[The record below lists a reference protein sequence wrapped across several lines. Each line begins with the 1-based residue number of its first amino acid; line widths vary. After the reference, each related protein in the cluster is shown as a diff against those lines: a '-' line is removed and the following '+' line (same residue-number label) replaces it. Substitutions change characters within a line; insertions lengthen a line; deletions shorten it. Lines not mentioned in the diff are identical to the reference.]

1 MLYIEE
7 KSNRILLIIRGVGEL
22 KNLELSRIF
31 EQITRI
37 LKIKGENPFK
47 IRAYEKVAL
56 VLENLPI
63 EIETIYRQGGLND
76 IPGVGAGIA
85 KKIEEF
91 LTTGKLEYYEKL
103 KETLPS
109 GVIELL
115 DISEV
120 GPKTAMLLYEEL
132 GVDNIEKLEKAV
144 KGHQIK
150 DLPGMG
156 EKSEDNIL
164 RGIEL
169 YKRRK
174 ERVLLGTAL
183 PLAEEIVE
191 SLRQLK
197 ETSKI
202 SFAGSLRRKKET
214 IGDIDILVTSHKPEK
229 IMKTFVSLPQVREIL
244 AEGPTKSSVITKDD
258 IHIDV
263 RVVEPISFGAA
274 LQYFTGS
281 KAHNIKLRELAVKRG
296 LKINE
301 YGVFNSETG
310 QRITGEKEEE
320 IYKILDLAF
329 IPPELRED
337 RGEIKAAQE
346 NKLPQ
351 LIECSQIKGDLHLHT
366 KWSDGAHTI
375 RQMAEAAKKRGYK
388 YIAITDHSQSLK
400 FAGGLTEE
408 RLKGQIEEIRK
419 LNQELDDFTVLTGIE
434 VDIKSDGSLDF
445 SDEILSKLDVVVA
458 AIHSG
463 FKQESKIITE
473 RLVGAMQNRFVS
485 IIAHPTGRL
494 IGYRESYQVDINE
507 IMKVAS
513 ETGTILEINAYPE
526 RLDLNDV
533 HCRMAKD
540 RGVQLAIETDAH
552 SIDGLEFMNL
562 GVDVA
567 RRGWL
572 EERDVINT
580 LSLDKLLK
588 RLKSKL

>member
-1 MLYIEE
+1 M
-7 KSNRILLIIRGVGEL
+7 GEL
-22 KNLELSRIF
+22 KNLELSRMF
-31 EQITRI
+31 DQIARM

-47 IRAYEKVAL
+47 IRAYEKIAL

-63 EIETIYRQGGLND
+63 DIETIYRQGGLNN

-103 KETLPS
+103 KETIPS

-120 GPKTAMLLYEEL
+120 GPKTAKLLYEEL
-132 GVDNIEKLEKAV
+132 GVDNIEKLEKAIRQ
-144 KGHQIK
+144 HQIK
-150 DLPGMG
+150 DLLGMG
-156 EKSEDNIL
+156 EKSETNIL

-191 SLRQLK
+191 NLRQLK
-197 ETSKI
+197 ETDKI
-202 SFAGSLRRKKET
+202 NFAGSLRRKKET
-214 IGDIDILVTSHKPEK
+214 IGDIDILVTSQKSEN
-229 IMKTFVSLPQVREIL
+229 IMKRFTSLPQVREIL
-244 AEGPTKSSVITKDD
+244 AKGPTKSSVITKDD

-281 KAHNIKLRELAVKRG
+281 KAHNIKLRELAIKRG

-301 YGVFNSETG
+301 YGVFDSETG
-310 QRITGEKEEE
+310 QRIAGEEE
-320 IYKILDLAF
+320 EEVYKILDLSF

-337 RGEIKAAQE
+337 RGEIEAAQK
-346 NKLPQ
+346 NKLPK
-351 LIECSQIKGDLHLHT
+351 LIEYPQIKGDLHMHT

-408 RLKGQIEEIRK
+408 RLREQVELIQK
-419 LNQELDDFTVLTGIE
+419 LNQELKDFTILSGIE

-445 SDEILSKLDVVVA
+445 SDEILSKLDVVIA

-463 FKQESKIITE
+463 FKQESKIITG

-494 IGYRESYQVDINE
+494 IGYREAYQVDIDK
-507 IMKVAS
+507 IIDIAA

-533 HCRMAKD
+533 YCRMAKD

-552 SIDGLEFMNL
+552 SIDGLGAMDL
-562 GVDVA
+562 GVAVA

-572 EERDVINT
+572 EKKDIINT
-580 LSLDKLLK
+580 LPLDKLLK
-588 RLKSKL
+588 RLKNKRSIIR

>member
-1 MLYIEE
+1 M
-7 KSNRILLIIRGVGEL
+7 
-22 KNLELSRIF
+22 KNIELSRIF
-31 EQITRI
+31 EQIAKI
-37 LKIKGENPFK
+37 LKIKEENPFK
-47 IRAYEKVAL
+47 IRAYEKITL

-63 EIETIYRQGGLND
+63 DIETIYHQGGLNN
-76 IPGVGAGIA
+76 IPGVGTGIA

-103 KETLPS
+103 KETIPS

-120 GPKTAMLLYEEL
+120 GPKTAKLLYEEL

-144 KGHQIK
+144 KEHRIK

-156 EKSEDNIL
+156 EKSETNIL

-174 ERVLLGTAL
+174 ERFLLGRAL
-183 PLAEEIVE
+183 PLAEEMVE
-191 SLRQLK
+191 SLSQLK
-197 ETSKI
+197 ETDKI

-214 IGDIDILVTSHKPEK
+214 IGDIDILITSQNPEK
-229 IMKTFVSLPQVREIL
+229 IMRTFTSLPQVREIL
-244 AEGPTKSSVITKDD
+244 AEGPTKSSIITKDD
-258 IHIDV
+258 LHIDV

-281 KAHNIKLRELAVKRG
+281 KAHNIKLRELALKRG

-301 YGVFNSETG
+301 YGVFEVESGN
-310 QRITGEKEEE
+310 RIAGEKEEE
-320 IYKILDLAF
+320 VYQALNLPF

-337 RGEIKAAQE
+337 RGEIEAAQE
-346 NKLPQ
+346 KKLPQ
-351 LIECSQIKGDLHLHT
+351 LIEYSQIRGDLHLHT

-400 FAGGLTEE
+400 IAGGLTEK
-408 RLKGQIEEIRK
+408 RLREQMEEIQK
-419 LNQELDDFTVLTGIE
+419 LNQELKDFTILSGIE

-445 SDEILSKLDVVVA
+445 SDEILSKLDVVIA
-458 AIHSG
+458 AIHFG

-473 RLVGAMQNRFVS
+473 RIIKAMQNRLVN
-485 IIAHPTGRL
+485 ILAHPTGRL

-507 IMKVAS
+507 MMEVAAK
-513 ETGTILEINAYPE
+513 TGTILEINSYPE
-526 RLDLNDV
+526 RLDLNDIY
-533 HCRMAKD
+533 CRMAKEK
-540 RGVQLAIETDAH
+540 GVQLAIETDAH

-572 EERDVINT
+572 EEKDIVNT
-580 LSLDKLLK
+580 LPLNELLK
-588 RLKSKL
+588 RLKINNK

>member
-1 MLYIEE
+1 M
-7 KSNRILLIIRGVGEL
+7 
-22 KNLELSRIF
+22 KNIELSRIF
-31 EQITRI
+31 EQIAKI

-47 IRAYEKVAL
+47 IRAYEKITL

-63 EIETIYRQGGLND
+63 DIETIYQQGGLNN
-76 IPGVGAGIA
+76 IPGVGTGIA

-91 LTTGKLEYYEKL
+91 LTTGQLEYYEKL
-103 KETLPS
+103 KTTIPA
-109 GVIELL
+109 GVVELL

-120 GPKTAMLLYEEL
+120 GPKTAKLLYEQLEI
-132 GVDNIEKLEKAV
+132 DNIDKLEKAV
-144 KGHQIK
+144 REHQIK

-156 EKSEDNIL
+156 EKSETNIL

-174 ERVLLGTAL
+174 ERFLLGRAL
-183 PLAEEIVE
+183 PLAEEMVG
-191 SLRQLK
+191 SLSQLK
-197 ETSKI
+197 ETNKI

-214 IGDIDILVTSHKPEK
+214 IGDIDILVTSQNPEK
-229 IMKTFVSLPQVREIL
+229 IMRTFISLPQVREIL
-244 AEGPTKSSVITKDD
+244 AEGPTKSSIITKDD
-258 IHIDV
+258 LHIDV

-281 KAHNIKLRELAVKRG
+281 KAHNIKLRELALKRG

-301 YGVFNSETG
+301 YGVFEVESGN
-310 QRITGEKEEE
+310 RIAGEKEEE
-320 IYKILDLAF
+320 VYQALNLPF

-337 RGEIKAAQE
+337 RGEIEAAQE

-351 LIECSQIKGDLHLHT
+351 LVEYSQIKGDLHLHT

-375 RQMAEAAKKRGYK
+375 RQMAEAAQKRGYK

-400 FAGGLTEE
+400 FAGGLIEE
-408 RLKGQIEEIRK
+408 RLREQVEEIQK
-419 LNQELDDFTVLTGIE
+419 LNQELKDFTILSGIE

-445 SDEILSKLDVVVA
+445 SDEILSKLDVVIA

-473 RLVGAMQNRFVS
+473 RIIKALQNRFVN

-507 IMKVAS
+507 MMEVAVK
-513 ETGTILEINAYPE
+513 TGTILEINAYPE
-526 RLDLNDV
+526 RLDLNDIY
-533 HCRMAKD
+533 CRMAKEK
-540 RGVQLAIETDAH
+540 GVQLAIETDAH
-552 SIDGLEFMNL
+552 SIEGLTFMDL
-562 GVDVA
+562 GVAVA

-572 EERDVINT
+572 EEKEVINT
-580 LSLDKLLK
+580 LPLDKLLK
-588 RLKSKL
+588 RLKNK

>member
-1 MLYIEE
+1 M
-7 KSNRILLIIRGVGEL
+7 
-22 KNLELSRIF
+22 KNIELSRIF
-31 EQITRI
+31 EQIAKI

-47 IRAYEKVAL
+47 IRAYEKITL

-63 EIETIYRQGGLND
+63 DIETIYQQGGLNN
-76 IPGVGAGIA
+76 IPGVGTGIA

-103 KETLPS
+103 KETIPT

-120 GPKTAMLLYEEL
+120 GPKTTKLLYEQL
-132 GVDNIEKLEKAV
+132 GIDNIDKLEKAV
-144 KGHQIK
+144 REHQIK

-156 EKSEDNIL
+156 EKSETNIL

-174 ERVLLGTAL
+174 ERFLLGRAL
-183 PLAEEIVE
+183 PLAEEMVE
-191 SLRQLK
+191 SLSQLK
-197 ETSKI
+197 ETNKI

-214 IGDIDILVTSHKPEK
+214 IGDIDILVTSQNPEK
-229 IMKTFVSLPQVREIL
+229 IMRTFTSLPQVREIL
-244 AEGPTKSSVITKDD
+244 AEGPTKSSIITKDD
-258 IHIDV
+258 LHIDV

-281 KAHNIKLRELAVKRG
+281 KAHNIKLRELALKRN

-301 YGVFNSETG
+301 YGVFEVESGN
-310 QRITGEKEEE
+310 RIAGEKEEE
-320 IYKILDLAF
+320 VYQALNLPF

-337 RGEIKAAQE
+337 RGEIEAAQE

-351 LIECSQIKGDLHLHT
+351 LIEYSQIKGDLHLHT

-375 RQMAEAAKKRGYK
+375 KQMAEAAQKRGYK

-400 FAGGLTEE
+400 FAGGLIEE
-408 RLKGQIEEIRK
+408 RLREQVEEIQK
-419 LNQELDDFTVLTGIE
+419 LNQELKDFTILSGIE

-445 SDEILSKLDVVVA
+445 SDEILSKLDVVIA

-463 FKQESKIITE
+463 FKQESKMITE
-473 RLVGAMQNRFVS
+473 RIIKAMQNRFVN

-507 IMKVAS
+507 MMEVAAK
-513 ETGTILEINAYPE
+513 TGTVLEINAYPE
-526 RLDLNDV
+526 RLDLNDIY
-533 HCRMAKD
+533 CRMAKEK
-540 RGVQLAIETDAH
+540 GVQLAIETDAH
-552 SIDGLEFMNL
+552 SIEGLTFMDL
-562 GVDVA
+562 GVAVA

-572 EERDVINT
+572 EEKEVINT
-580 LSLDKLLK
+580 LPLDKLLK
-588 RLKSKL
+588 RLKNK

>member
-1 MLYIEE
+1 
-7 KSNRILLIIRGVGEL
+7 VGEL
-22 KNLELSRIF
+22 KNLELSRMF
-31 EQITRI
+31 DQIARM

-47 IRAYEKVAL
+47 IRAYEKITL

-63 EIETIYRQGGLND
+63 DIETIYQQGGLNN
-76 IPGVGAGIA
+76 IPGVGEGIA

-103 KETLPS
+103 RETIPD
-109 GVIELL
+109 GVVKLI

-120 GPKTAMLLYEEL
+120 GPKTAKLLYEEL

-144 KGHQIK
+144 RQHQVK

-156 EKSEDNIL
+156 EKSETNIL

-197 ETSKI
+197 EMDKI
-202 SFAGSLRRKKET
+202 NFAGSLRRKKET
-214 IGDIDILVTSHKPEK
+214 IGDIDILVTSQKPEK
-229 IMKTFVSLPQVREIL
+229 IMKTFTSLPQVREIL
-244 AEGPTKSSVITKDD
+244 AEGPTKSSVITKED
-258 IHIDV
+258 IHVDV

-281 KAHNIKLRELAVKRG
+281 KAHNIKLRELAIKRG

-301 YGVFNSETG
+301 YGVFDSETG
-310 QRITGEKEEE
+310 QRIAGKKEEE
-320 IYKILDLAF
+320 VYRILDLPF

-346 NKLPQ
+346 GKLPR
-351 LIECSQIKGDLHLHT
+351 LVEYPQIKGDLHLHS

-408 RLKGQIEEIRK
+408 RLREQTEEIRK
-419 LNQELDDFTVLTGIE
+419 LNQELDDFTVLSGIE

-445 SDEILSKLDVVVA
+445 SDEILSKLDVVIA

-494 IGYRESYQVDINE
+494 IGYRESYQVDIDK
-507 IMKVAS
+507 IMDIAAK
-513 ETGTILEINAYPE
+513 TGTILEINAYPE

-533 HCRMAKD
+533 YCRMAKD
-540 RGVQLAIETDAH
+540 RGIQLAIETDAH

-572 EERDVINT
+572 EEKDIVNT
-580 LSLDKLLK
+580 LPLNELLK
-588 RLKSKL
+588 RLKNKQ

>member
-1 MLYIEE
+1 M
-7 KSNRILLIIRGVGEL
+7 
-22 KNLELSRIF
+22 KNIELSRIF
-31 EQITRI
+31 EQIAKI
-37 LKIKGENPFK
+37 LKIKEENPFK
-47 IRAYEKVAL
+47 IRAYEKITL

-63 EIETIYRQGGLND
+63 DIETIYHQGGLNN
-76 IPGVGAGIA
+76 IPGVGTGIA

-103 KETLPS
+103 KETIPS

-120 GPKTAMLLYEEL
+120 GPKTAKLLYEEL

-144 KGHQIK
+144 KEHRIK

-156 EKSEDNIL
+156 EKSETNIL

-174 ERVLLGTAL
+174 ERFLLGRAL
-183 PLAEEIVE
+183 PLAEEMVE
-191 SLRQLK
+191 SLSQLK
-197 ETSKI
+197 ETDKI

-214 IGDIDILVTSHKPEK
+214 IGDIDILITSQNPEK
-229 IMKTFVSLPQVREIL
+229 IMRTFTSLSQVREIL
-244 AEGPTKSSVITKDD
+244 AEGPTKSSIITKDD
-258 IHIDV
+258 LHIDV

-281 KAHNIKLRELAVKRG
+281 KAHNIKLRELALKRG

-301 YGVFNSETG
+301 YGVFEVESGN
-310 QRITGEKEEE
+310 RIAGEKEEE
-320 IYKILDLAF
+320 IYQALNLPF

-337 RGEIKAAQE
+337 RGEIEAAQE
-346 NKLPQ
+346 KKLPQ
-351 LIECSQIKGDLHLHT
+351 LIEYSQIRGDLHLHT

-400 FAGGLTEE
+400 IAGGLTEK
-408 RLKGQIEEIRK
+408 RLREQVEEIQK
-419 LNQELDDFTVLTGIE
+419 LNQELKDFTILSGIE

-445 SDEILSKLDVVVA
+445 SDEMLSKLDVVIA

-473 RLVGAMQNRFVS
+473 RIIKAMQNRLVN
-485 IIAHPTGRL
+485 ILAHPTGRL
-494 IGYRESYQVDINE
+494 IGFRESYQVDMNE
-507 IMKVAS
+507 MIKVAA

-533 HCRMAKD
+533 YCRMAKD
-540 RGVQLAIETDAH
+540 KGVQLAIETDAH

-572 EERDVINT
+572 EEKDIVNT
-580 LSLDKLLK
+580 LPLNELLK
-588 RLKSKL
+588 RLKINNK

>member
-1 MLYIEE
+1 
-7 KSNRILLIIRGVGEL
+7 L
-22 KNLELSRIF
+22 KNIELSQIF
-31 EQITRI
+31 EQIAKI
-37 LKIKGENPFK
+37 LKIKEENPFK
-47 IRAYEKVAL
+47 IRAYEKITL

-63 EIETIYRQGGLND
+63 DIETIYHQGGLNN
-76 IPGVGAGIA
+76 IPGVGTGIA

-103 KETLPS
+103 KETIPS

-120 GPKTAMLLYEEL
+120 GPKTAKLLYEEL
-132 GVDNIEKLEKAV
+132 GVDNIDKLEKAV
-144 KGHQIK
+144 REHQIK

-156 EKSEDNIL
+156 EKSETNIL

-174 ERVLLGTAL
+174 ERFLLGRAL
-183 PLAEEIVE
+183 PVAEEMVE
-191 SLRQLK
+191 SLSQLK
-197 ETSKI
+197 ETDKI

-214 IGDIDILVTSHKPEK
+214 IGDIDILITSQNPEK
-229 IMKTFVSLPQVREIL
+229 IMRTFTSLPQVREIL
-244 AEGPTKSSVITKDD
+244 AEGPTKSSIITKDD
-258 IHIDV
+258 LHIDV

-281 KAHNIKLRELAVKRG
+281 KAHNIKLRELALKRG

-301 YGVFNSETG
+301 YGVFEVESGN
-310 QRITGEKEEE
+310 RIAGEKEEE
-320 IYKILDLAF
+320 VYQALNLPF

-337 RGEIKAAQE
+337 RGEIEAAQE
-346 NKLPQ
+346 KKLPQ
-351 LIECSQIKGDLHLHT
+351 LIEYSQIRGDLHLHT

-400 FAGGLTEE
+400 IAGGLTEK
-408 RLKGQIEEIRK
+408 RLREQMEEIQK
-419 LNQELDDFTVLTGIE
+419 LNQELKDFTILSGIE

-445 SDEILSKLDVVVA
+445 SDEMLSKLDVVIA

-473 RLVGAMQNRFVS
+473 RIIKAMQNRLVN

-494 IGYRESYQVDINE
+494 IGFRESYQVDMNE
-507 IMKVAS
+507 MIKVAA

-533 HCRMAKD
+533 YCRMAKD
-540 RGVQLAIETDAH
+540 KGVQLAIETDAH

-572 EERDVINT
+572 EEKDIVNT
-580 LSLDKLLK
+580 LPLNELLK
-588 RLKSKL
+588 RLKINNK

>member
-1 MLYIEE
+1 
-7 KSNRILLIIRGVGEL
+7 L
-22 KNLELSRIF
+22 KNLELSQIF
-31 EQITRI
+31 EQIAKI
-37 LKIKGENPFK
+37 LKIKEENPFK
-47 IRAYEKVAL
+47 IRAYEKITL

-63 EIETIYRQGGLND
+63 DIETIYHQGGLNN
-76 IPGVGAGIA
+76 IPGVGTGIA

-103 KETLPS
+103 KETIPS

-120 GPKTAMLLYEEL
+120 GPKTAKLLYEEL

-144 KGHQIK
+144 KEHRIK

-156 EKSEDNIL
+156 EKSETNIL

-174 ERVLLGTAL
+174 ERFLLGRAL
-183 PLAEEIVE
+183 PLAEEMVE
-191 SLRQLK
+191 SLSQLK
-197 ETSKI
+197 ETDKI

-214 IGDIDILVTSHKPEK
+214 IGDIDILITSQNPEK
-229 IMKTFVSLPQVREIL
+229 IMRTFTSLPQVREIL
-244 AEGPTKSSVITKDD
+244 AEGPTKSSIITKDD
-258 IHIDV
+258 LHIDV

-281 KAHNIKLRELAVKRG
+281 KAHNIKLRELALKRG

-301 YGVFNSETG
+301 YGVFEVESGN
-310 QRITGEKEEE
+310 RIAGEKEEE
-320 IYKILDLAF
+320 VYQALNLPF

-337 RGEIKAAQE
+337 RGEIEAAQE
-346 NKLPQ
+346 KKLPQ
-351 LIECSQIKGDLHLHT
+351 LIEYSQIRGDLHLHT

-400 FAGGLTEE
+400 IAGGLTEK
-408 RLKGQIEEIRK
+408 RLREQMEEIQK
-419 LNQELDDFTVLTGIE
+419 LNQELKDFTILSGIE

-445 SDEILSKLDVVVA
+445 SDEMLSKLDVVIA

-473 RLVGAMQNRFVS
+473 RIIKAMQNRLVN
-485 IIAHPTGRL
+485 ILAHPTGRL
-494 IGYRESYQVDINE
+494 IGFRESYQVDMNE
-507 IMKVAS
+507 MIKVAA

-533 HCRMAKD
+533 YCRMAKD
-540 RGVQLAIETDAH
+540 KGVQLAIETDAH

-572 EERDVINT
+572 EEKDIVNT
-580 LSLDKLLK
+580 LPLNELLK
-588 RLKSKL
+588 RLKINNK

>member
-1 MLYIEE
+1 VS
-7 KSNRILLIIRGVGEL
+7 KL

-31 EQITRI
+31 EQIARM

-47 IRAYEKVAL
+47 IRAYEKIAL

-63 EIETIYRQGGLND
+63 DIETIYSQGGLNN
-76 IPGVGAGIA
+76 IPGVGTGIA

-103 KETLPS
+103 KKTIPS

-120 GPKTAMLLYEEL
+120 GPKTAKLLYEQL
-132 GVDNIEKLEKAV
+132 DVDNIEKLEKAV
-144 KGHQIK
+144 KEHRIK

-183 PLAEEIVE
+183 PLAEEIIE
-191 SLRQLK
+191 ALSQLK
-197 ETSKI
+197 EVNKI
-202 SFAGSLRRKKET
+202 NFAGSLRRKKET
-214 IGDIDILVTSHKPEK
+214 IGDIDILVTSQKPEK
-229 IMKTFVSLPQVREIL
+229 VMKTFTSLPQVREVL
-244 AEGPTKSSVITKDD
+244 AEGPTKSSVITKKD
-258 IHIDV
+258 IHVDV

-301 YGVFNSETG
+301 YGVFDQKTER
-310 QRITGEKEEE
+310 RITGKEEE
-320 IYKILDLAF
+320 EVYRILDLPF
-329 IPPELRED
+329 ISPELRED
-337 RGEIKAAQE
+337 RGEIEAAQE
-346 NKLPQ
+346 SRLPR
-351 LIECSQIKGDLHLHT
+351 LVEYPQIKGDLHLHS

-375 RQMAEAAKKRGYK
+375 RQMAEAAKKKGYK

-408 RLKGQIEEIRK
+408 RLREQVEEIQK

-445 SDEILSKLDVVVA
+445 SDEILSKLDVVIA

-463 FKQESKIITE
+463 FKQENKVITE
-473 RLVGAMQNRFVS
+473 RIIKAMQNKYVN

-507 IMKVAS
+507 MIKVAS

-533 HCRMAKD
+533 YCRMAKD
-540 RGVQLAIETDAH
+540 KGVQLAIETDAH

-572 EERDVINT
+572 EEKDVINT
-580 LSLDKLLK
+580 LPLDKLLK
-588 RLKSKL
+588 RLKNK

>member
-1 MLYIEE
+1 
-7 KSNRILLIIRGVGEL
+7 L
-22 KNLELSRIF
+22 KNLELSQIF
-31 EQITRI
+31 EQIAKI
-37 LKIKGENPFK
+37 LKIKEENPFK
-47 IRAYEKVAL
+47 IRAYEKITL

-63 EIETIYRQGGLND
+63 DIETIYQQGGLNN
-76 IPGVGAGIA
+76 IPGVGTGIA

-91 LTTGKLEYYEKL
+91 LTTGQLEYYEKL
-103 KETLPS
+103 KTTIPA
-109 GVIELL
+109 GVVELL

-120 GPKTAMLLYEEL
+120 GPKTAKLLYEQLEI
-132 GVDNIEKLEKAV
+132 DNIDKLEKAV
-144 KGHQIK
+144 REHQIK

-156 EKSEDNIL
+156 EKSETNIL

-174 ERVLLGTAL
+174 ERFLLGRAL
-183 PLAEEIVE
+183 PLAEEMVG
-191 SLRQLK
+191 SLSQLK
-197 ETSKI
+197 ETNKI

-214 IGDIDILVTSHKPEK
+214 IGDIDILVTSQNPEK
-229 IMKTFVSLPQVREIL
+229 IMRTFISLPQVREIL
-244 AEGPTKSSVITKDD
+244 AEGPTKSSIITKDD
-258 IHIDV
+258 LHIDV

-281 KAHNIKLRELAVKRG
+281 KAHNIKLRELALKRG

-301 YGVFNSETG
+301 YGVFEVESGN
-310 QRITGEKEEE
+310 RIAGEKEEE
-320 IYKILDLAF
+320 VYQALNLPF

-337 RGEIKAAQE
+337 RGEIEAAQE

-351 LIECSQIKGDLHLHT
+351 LVEYSQIKGDLHLHT

-375 RQMAEAAKKRGYK
+375 RQMAEAAQKRGYK

-400 FAGGLTEE
+400 FAGGLIEE
-408 RLKGQIEEIRK
+408 RLREQVEEIQK
-419 LNQELDDFTVLTGIE
+419 LNQELKDFTILSGIE

-445 SDEILSKLDVVVA
+445 SDEILSKLDVVIA

-473 RLVGAMQNRFVS
+473 RIIKALQNRFVN

-507 IMKVAS
+507 MMEVAVK
-513 ETGTILEINAYPE
+513 TGTILEINAYPE
-526 RLDLNDV
+526 RLDLNDIY
-533 HCRMAKD
+533 CRMAKEK
-540 RGVQLAIETDAH
+540 GVQLAIETDAH
-552 SIDGLEFMNL
+552 SIEGLTFMDL
-562 GVDVA
+562 GVAVA

-572 EERDVINT
+572 EEKEVINT
-580 LSLDKLLK
+580 LPLDKLLK
-588 RLKSKL
+588 RLKNK

>member
-1 MLYIEE
+1 V
-7 KSNRILLIIRGVGEL
+7 REL

-31 EQITRI
+31 EQIARI
-37 LKIKGENPFK
+37 LRIKGENPFK
-47 IRAYEKVAL
+47 IRAYEKIAL

-63 EIETIYRQGGLND
+63 DIETIYSQGGLNN
-76 IPGVGAGIA
+76 IPGVGEGIA

-103 KETLPS
+103 KETIPS

-120 GPKTAMLLYEEL
+120 GPKTAKLLYEQL

-144 KGHQIK
+144 RQHQIK
-150 DLPGMG
+150 DLLGMG
-156 EKSEDNIL
+156 EKSETNIL

-183 PLAEEIVE
+183 PLAEEIVKNL
-191 SLRQLK
+191 SRLD
-197 ETSKI
+197 ETDKI

-214 IGDIDILVTSHKPEK
+214 IGDIDILVTSQKPEK
-229 IMKTFVSLPQVREIL
+229 VMKTFTSLPQVSEIL

-258 IHIDV
+258 IHVDV
-263 RVVEPISFGAA
+263 RVVDPISFGAA

-281 KAHNIKLRELAVKRG
+281 KAHNIRLRELAVKRG

-301 YGVFNSETG
+301 YGVFDQKTEG
-310 QRITGEKEEE
+310 RITGKEEE
-320 IYKILDLAF
+320 EVYRILDLPF

-337 RGEIKAAQE
+337 RGEIEAAQE

-351 LIECSQIKGDLHLHT
+351 LIEYPQIKGDLHLHT

-375 RQMAEAAKKRGYK
+375 RQMAEAAKKKGYK

-408 RLKGQIEEIRK
+408 RLREQVEEIQK

-473 RLVGAMQNRFVS
+473 RIIKAMQNRFVS

-507 IMKVAS
+507 MIKVAS
-513 ETGTILEINAYPE
+513 ETGTILEINAHPE

-533 HCRMAKD
+533 YCRMAKD
-540 RGVQLAIETDAH
+540 KGVQLAIETDAH

-572 EERDVINT
+572 EEKDIINT
-580 LSLDKLLK
+580 LPLDKLLK
-588 RLKSKL
+588 RLKSKNLL

>member
-1 MLYIEE
+1 MC
-7 KSNRILLIIRGVGEL
+7 EL
-22 KNLELSRIF
+22 KNIELSRIF
-31 EQITRI
+31 EQIAKI

-56 VLENLPI
+56 VLENLAI
-63 EIETIYRQGGLND
+63 DIETIYQQGGLNN
-76 IPGVGAGIA
+76 IPGVGEGIA

-103 KETLPS
+103 KETIPS

-120 GPKTAMLLYEEL
+120 GPKTAKLLYEEL
-132 GVDNIEKLEKAV
+132 GVDSIEKLEKAV
-144 KGHQIK
+144 RQHQIR

-174 ERVLLGTAL
+174 ERVLLGLAL
-183 PLAEEIVE
+183 PLAEEIVKNL
-191 SLRQLK
+191 SRLD
-197 ETSKI
+197 ETDKI
-202 SFAGSLRRKKET
+202 SIAGSLRRKKET
-214 IGDIDILVTSHKPEK
+214 IGDIDILVTSQKPEK
-229 IMKTFVSLPQVREIL
+229 IMKTFVSLPQVREVL
-244 AEGPTKSSVITKDD
+244 AEGPTKSSVITRDD
-258 IHIDV
+258 IHVDV

-281 KAHNIKLRELAVKRG
+281 KAHNIRLRESAVKRG

-301 YGVFNSETG
+301 YGVFNQKTER
-310 QRITGEKEEE
+310 RITGEEEKEV
-320 IYKILDLAF
+320 YRILDLPF

-337 RGEIKAAQE
+337 RGEIEAAQE

-351 LIECSQIKGDLHLHT
+351 LIEYSQIRGDLHIHT

-375 RQMAEAAKKRGYK
+375 KQMAEAAKKIGYK
-388 YIAITDHSQSLK
+388 YIAITEHSQSLK

-408 RLKGQIEEIRK
+408 RLQEQVEEIRK

-473 RLVGAMQNRFVS
+473 RIVKVMQNKFVS

-507 IMKVAS
+507 MIKVAA
-513 ETGTILEINAYPE
+513 ETGTILEINAHPE

-533 HCRMAKD
+533 YCRMAKD
-540 RGVQLAIETDAH
+540 KGVQLAVDTDAH
-552 SIDGLEFMNL
+552 SIDGLEFMDL
-562 GVDVA
+562 GVAVA

-572 EERDVINT
+572 EEKNIINT
-580 LSLDKLLK
+580 LPLDKLLK
-588 RLKSKL
+588 RLKNK

>member
-1 MLYIEE
+1 M
-7 KSNRILLIIRGVGEL
+7 

-31 EQITRI
+31 DQISKM

-47 IRAYEKVAL
+47 IRAYEKIAL

-63 EIETIYRQGGLND
+63 DIETIYQQEGLNN
-76 IPGVGAGIA
+76 IPGVGEGIA

-103 KETLPS
+103 KETIPD
-109 GVIELL
+109 GVVKLI
-115 DISEV
+115 DIPEV
-120 GPKTAMLLYEEL
+120 GPKTAKLLYEEL
-132 GVDNIEKLEKAV
+132 SVDNIEKLEKAV
-144 KGHQIK
+144 KEHQIK

-156 EKSEDNIL
+156 EKSETNIL

-191 SLRQLK
+191 SLSRLD
-197 ETSKI
+197 ETDKI

-214 IGDIDILVTSHKPEK
+214 IGDIDILVTSQKSEK
-229 IMKTFVSLPQVREIL
+229 IMKTFVSLPQVREVL

-258 IHIDV
+258 IHVDA

-301 YGVFNSETG
+301 YGVFDVKTDRRIAGESE
-310 QRITGEKEEE
+310 QE
-320 IYKILDLAF
+320 IYQILDLPF

-346 NKLPQ
+346 GRLPR
-351 LIECSQIKGDLHLHT
+351 LVEYPQIKGDLHLHT

-400 FAGGLTEE
+400 FAGGLIEE
-408 RLKGQIEEIRK
+408 RLREQIEEIRK
-419 LNQELDDFTVLTGIE
+419 LNQELDDFTVFTGIE

-445 SDEILSKLDVVVA
+445 SDEILSKLDVVIA

-473 RLVGAMQNRFVS
+473 RLVGAMQNKFVH

-494 IGYRESYQVDINE
+494 IGYREAYQIDIDK
-507 IMKVAS
+507 IIRVAAD
-513 ETGTILEINAYPE
+513 TGTILEINAHPE

-533 HCRMAKD
+533 YCRMAKD
-540 RGVQLAIETDAH
+540 KGAQLAIETDAH
-552 SIDGLEFMNL
+552 SVDGLEFMNL

-572 EERDVINT
+572 EEKDIVNT
-580 LSLDKLLK
+580 LPLDKLLK
-588 RLKSKL
+588 RLKNKKSIIR

>member
-1 MLYIEE
+1 VREM
-7 KSNRILLIIRGVGEL
+7 

-31 EQITRI
+31 DQIAKM
-37 LKIKGENPFK
+37 LNIKGENPFK
-47 IRAYEKVAL
+47 VRAYEKITL

-63 EIETIYRQGGLND
+63 DIETIYHQGGLNN

-103 KETLPS
+103 KETIPA

-115 DISEV
+115 DIPEV
-120 GPKTAMLLYEEL
+120 GPKTAKLLYEKLE
-132 GVDNIEKLEKAV
+132 VDNIEKLERAV
-144 KGHQIK
+144 KEHQIK

-156 EKSEDNIL
+156 EKSETNIL
-164 RGIEL
+164 KGIEL

-174 ERVLLGTAL
+174 ERCLLGLAL
-183 PLAEEIVE
+183 PVAEEIIE
-191 SLRQLK
+191 YLSQLK
-197 ETSKI
+197 ETNKI

-214 IGDIDILVTSHKPEK
+214 IGDIDILVTSQKPEK
-229 IMKTFVSLPQVREIL
+229 IMKTFTSLPQVREII
-244 AEGPTKSSVITKDD
+244 AEGPTKSSVVTIDD
-258 IHIDV
+258 LHVDL

-281 KAHNIKLRELAVKRG
+281 KAHNIRLRELAIKKN

-301 YGVFNSETG
+301 YGIFEAETG
-310 QRITGEKEEE
+310 NRIAGEKEEE
-320 IYKILDLAF
+320 VYRTLNLPF

-337 RGEIKAAQE
+337 RGEIEAAQE
-346 NKLPQ
+346 NRLPQ
-351 LIECSQIKGDLHLHT
+351 LIEYSQIKGDLHLHT

-400 FAGGLTEE
+400 FAGGLIEE
-408 RLKGQIEEIRK
+408 RLREQVEEIQK
-419 LNQELDDFTVLTGIE
+419 INQELNDFTILTGIE

-445 SDEILSKLDVVVA
+445 SDEILSKLDVVIA

-473 RLVGAMQNRFVS
+473 RIIKAMQNKFVN

-494 IGYRESYQVDINE
+494 IGYRESYQVDVDK
-507 IMKVAS
+507 MMDMAAK
-513 ETGTILEINAYPE
+513 TGIIFEINAYPE

-533 HCRMAKD
+533 YCRMAKD
-540 RGVQLAIETDAH
+540 KSVQVAIGTDAH
-552 SIDGLEFMNL
+552 STDGLATMDL
-562 GVDVA
+562 GVTVA

-572 EERDVINT
+572 EEKDVINT
-580 LSLDKLLK
+580 LPLDKLLK
-588 RLKSKL
+588 RLKNK

>member
-1 MLYIEE
+1 M
-7 KSNRILLIIRGVGEL
+7 GEL
-22 KNLELSRIF
+22 KNLELSRMF
-31 EQITRI
+31 DRI
-37 LKIKGENPFK
+37 ARMLKIKGENPFK
-47 IRAYEKVAL
+47 IRAYEKITL

-63 EIETIYRQGGLND
+63 DIETIYQQGGLNN
-76 IPGVGAGIA
+76 IPGVGEAIA

-103 KETLPS
+103 KETIPS

-120 GPKTAMLLYEEL
+120 GPKTAKLLYEEL

-144 KGHQIK
+144 RQHQIK

-156 EKSEDNIL
+156 EKSETNIL

-191 SLRQLK
+191 SLHQLK
-197 ETSKI
+197 ETNKI

-214 IGDIDILVTSHKPEK
+214 IGDIDILVTSQKPEK
-229 IMKTFVSLPQVREIL
+229 IMKTFTSLPQVREIL

-258 IHIDV
+258 IHVDV

-281 KAHNIKLRELAVKRG
+281 KTHNIKLRELAIKRG

-301 YGVFNSETG
+301 YGVFDSKTG
-310 QRITGEKEEE
+310 QRVTGEEEE
-320 IYKILDLAF
+320 EVYRILDLPF

-337 RGEIKAAQE
+337 RGEIEAAQE
-346 NKLPQ
+346 NKLPR
-351 LIECSQIKGDLHLHT
+351 LVEYHQIKGDLHLHS
-366 KWSDGAHTI
+366 KWSDGVHTI
-375 RQMAEAAKKRGYK
+375 KQMAEAAKKKGYR

-400 FAGGLTEE
+400 FAGGLSEE
-408 RLKGQIEEIRK
+408 RLKEQVELIQK
-419 LNQELDDFTVLTGIE
+419 LNQELKNFTIISGIE

-445 SDEILSKLDVVVA
+445 SDEILSKLDVVIA

-463 FKQESKIITE
+463 FKQESKIITG

-494 IGYRESYQVDINE
+494 IGYRESYQVDIDK
-507 IMKVAS
+507 IMDMAAK
-513 ETGTILEINAYPE
+513 TGTILEINAYPE
-526 RLDLNDV
+526 RLDLNDIY
-533 HCRMAKD
+533 CRMAKD

-572 EERDVINT
+572 EEKDVVNT
-580 LSLDKLLK
+580 LPLDKLLK
-588 RLKSKL
+588 RLKNK

>member
-1 MLYIEE
+1 M
-7 KSNRILLIIRGVGEL
+7 
-22 KNLELSRIF
+22 KNIELSRIF
-31 EQITRI
+31 EQIAKI
-37 LKIKGENPFK
+37 LKIKEENPFK
-47 IRAYEKVAL
+47 IRAYEKITL

-63 EIETIYRQGGLND
+63 DIETIYHQGGLNN
-76 IPGVGAGIA
+76 IPGVGTGIA

-103 KETLPS
+103 KETIPS

-120 GPKTAMLLYEEL
+120 GPKTAKLLYEEL

-144 KGHQIK
+144 KEHRIK

-156 EKSEDNIL
+156 EKSETNIL

-174 ERVLLGTAL
+174 ERFLLGRAL
-183 PLAEEIVE
+183 PLAEEMVE
-191 SLRQLK
+191 SLSQLK
-197 ETSKI
+197 ETDKI

-214 IGDIDILVTSHKPEK
+214 IGDIDILITSQNPEK
-229 IMKTFVSLPQVREIL
+229 IMRTFTSLPQVREIL
-244 AEGPTKSSVITKDD
+244 AEGPTKSSIITKDD
-258 IHIDV
+258 LHIDV

-281 KAHNIKLRELAVKRG
+281 KAHNIKLRELALKRG

-301 YGVFNSETG
+301 YGVFEVESGN
-310 QRITGEKEEE
+310 RIAGEKEEE
-320 IYKILDLAF
+320 VYQALNLPF

-337 RGEIKAAQE
+337 RGEIEAAQE
-346 NKLPQ
+346 KKLPQ
-351 LIECSQIKGDLHLHT
+351 LIEYSQIRGDLHLHT

-400 FAGGLTEE
+400 IAGGLTEK
-408 RLKGQIEEIRK
+408 RLREQVEEIQK
-419 LNQELDDFTVLTGIE
+419 LNQELKDFTILSGIE

-445 SDEILSKLDVVVA
+445 SDEMLSKLDVVIA

-473 RLVGAMQNRFVS
+473 RIIKAMQNRLVN
-485 IIAHPTGRL
+485 ILAHPTGRF

-507 IMKVAS
+507 MMEVAAK
-513 ETGTILEINAYPE
+513 TGTILEINSYPE
-526 RLDLNDV
+526 RLDLNDIY
-533 HCRMAKD
+533 CRMAKEK
-540 RGVQLAIETDAH
+540 GVQLAIETDAH

-572 EERDVINT
+572 EEKDIVNT
-580 LSLDKLLK
+580 LPLNELLK
-588 RLKSKL
+588 RLKINNK

>member
-1 MLYIEE
+1 M
-7 KSNRILLIIRGVGEL
+7 
-22 KNLELSRIF
+22 KNLELSRMF
-31 EQITRI
+31 DQIAKM

-47 IRAYEKVAL
+47 IRAYEKITL

-63 EIETIYRQGGLND
+63 DIETIYRQGGLNN
-76 IPGVGAGIA
+76 IPGVGEGIA

-91 LTTGKLEYYEKL
+91 LITGKLEYYEKL
-103 KETLPS
+103 KETIPD
-109 GVIELL
+109 GVVKLI

-120 GPKTAMLLYEEL
+120 GPKTAKLLYEEL

-144 KGHQIK
+144 RQHQIK
-150 DLPGMG
+150 DLSGMG

-197 ETSKI
+197 ETDKI
-202 SFAGSLRRKKET
+202 NFAGSLRRKKET
-214 IGDIDILVTSHKPEK
+214 IGDIDILVTSQKPEK
-229 IMKTFVSLPQVREIL
+229 IMKTFTSLPQVREIL

-281 KAHNIKLRELAVKRG
+281 KAHNIRLRELAAKRG

-301 YGVFNSETG
+301 YGVFDVKTG

-320 IYKILDLAF
+320 VYRILELPF

-346 NKLPQ
+346 NKLPE
-351 LIECSQIKGDLHLHT
+351 LIKYSQIRGDLHLHT

-400 FAGGLTEE
+400 FAGGLIEE
-408 RLKGQIEEIRK
+408 RLKEQIELIQK
-419 LNQELDDFTVLTGIE
+419 LNQELKDFTILSGIE

-445 SDEILSKLDVVVA
+445 SDEILSKLDVVIA

-473 RLVGAMQNRFVS
+473 RIIKAMQNKLVN

-494 IGYRESYQVDINE
+494 IGYREAYQVDINK
-507 IMKVAS
+507 IMDVAA

-526 RLDLNDV
+526 RLDLNDIY
-533 HCRMAKD
+533 CRMAKD
-540 RGVQLAIETDAH
+540 KGVQLAIETDAH

-572 EERDVINT
+572 EEKDIINT
-580 LSLDKLLK
+580 LPLDKLLK
-588 RLKSKL
+588 RLKNK

>member
-1 MLYIEE
+1 
-7 KSNRILLIIRGVGEL
+7 L
-22 KNLELSRIF
+22 KNLELSRMF
-31 EQITRI
+31 DRI
-37 LKIKGENPFK
+37 ARMLKIKGESLFK
-47 IRAYEKVAL
+47 IRAYEKIAL

-63 EIETIYRQGGLND
+63 DIEIIYQQGGLSN
-76 IPGVGAGIA
+76 IPGVGSAIA
-85 KKIEEF
+85 QKIEEF

-103 KETLPS
+103 KETIPS

-120 GPKTAMLLYEEL
+120 GPKTAKLLYEEL
-132 GVDNIEKLEKAV
+132 GVDNMEKLEKAV
-144 KGHQIK
+144 RQHQIK

-156 EKSEDNIL
+156 EKSETNIL

-174 ERVLLGTAL
+174 ERVLLDTAL
-183 PLAEEIVE
+183 PLAEEIVG

-197 ETSKI
+197 ETDKI
-202 SFAGSLRRKKET
+202 NFAGSLRRKKET
-214 IGDIDILVTSHKPEK
+214 IGDIDILVTSQKPEK
-229 IMKTFVSLPQVREIL
+229 IMKTFTSLTQVREIF

-258 IHIDV
+258 IHVDV

-281 KAHNIKLRELAVKRG
+281 KAHNIKLRELAIKRG

-301 YGVFNSETG
+301 YGIFDSETG
-310 QRITGEKEEE
+310 QRIAPGEEE
-320 IYKILDLAF
+320 EEVYRILDLPF
-329 IPPELRED
+329 ILPELRED

-346 NKLPQ
+346 GRLPR
-351 LIECSQIKGDLHLHT
+351 LVEYPQIKGDLHLHS

-375 RQMAEAAKKRGYK
+375 RQMAEAAKKKGYK

-408 RLKGQIEEIRK
+408 RLKEQIEEIRK
-419 LNQELDDFTVLTGIE
+419 LNQELDNFTVLTGIE

-445 SDEILSKLDVVVA
+445 SDEILSKLDVVIA

-463 FKQESKIITE
+463 FKQESKTITG

-494 IGYRESYQVDINE
+494 IGYRESYQVNIDK
-507 IMKVAS
+507 IMDMAAK
-513 ETGTILEINAYPE
+513 TGTILEINAYPE
-526 RLDLNDV
+526 RLDLNDI

-572 EERDVINT
+572 EEKDVINT
-580 LSLDKLLK
+580 LPLDKLLK
-588 RLKSKL
+588 RLKNK

>member
-1 MLYIEE
+1 
-7 KSNRILLIIRGVGEL
+7 L

-31 EQITRI
+31 EQIAKI

-47 IRAYEKVAL
+47 IRAYEKITL

-63 EIETIYRQGGLND
+63 DIETIYQQGGVSN
-76 IPGVGAGIA
+76 IPGVGTGIA

-103 KETLPS
+103 KETIPT

-115 DISEV
+115 DIPEV
-120 GPKTAMLLYEEL
+120 GPKTAKLLYEQLEI
-132 GVDNIEKLEKAV
+132 DNIDKLEKAV
-144 KGHQIK
+144 REHQIK

-156 EKSEDNIL
+156 EKSETNIL

-174 ERVLLGTAL
+174 ERFLLGRAL
-183 PLAEEIVE
+183 PLAEEMVE
-191 SLRQLK
+191 SLSQLK
-197 ETSKI
+197 ETNKI

-214 IGDIDILVTSHKPEK
+214 IGDIDILVTSQNPEK
-229 IMKTFVSLPQVREIL
+229 IMRTFISLPQVREIL
-244 AEGPTKSSVITKDD
+244 AEGPTKSSIITNDD
-258 IHIDV
+258 LHIDV

-281 KAHNIKLRELAVKRG
+281 KAHNIKLRELALKRN

-301 YGVFNSETG
+301 YGVFEVESGN
-310 QRITGEKEEE
+310 RIAGEKEEE
-320 IYKILDLAF
+320 VYQALNLPF

-337 RGEIKAAQE
+337 RGEIEAAQE

-351 LIECSQIKGDLHLHT
+351 LIEYSQIKGDLHLHT

-375 RQMAEAAKKRGYK
+375 KQMAEAAQKIGYK

-400 FAGGLTEE
+400 FAGGLIEE
-408 RLKGQIEEIRK
+408 RLREQVEEIQK
-419 LNQELDDFTVLTGIE
+419 LNQELKDFTILSGIE

-445 SDEILSKLDVVVA
+445 SDEILSKLDVVIA

-473 RLVGAMQNRFVS
+473 RIIKAMQNRFVN

-507 IMKVAS
+507 MMEVAAK
-513 ETGTILEINAYPE
+513 TGTILEINSYPE
-526 RLDLNDV
+526 RLDLNDIY
-533 HCRMAKD
+533 CRMAKEK
-540 RGVQLAIETDAH
+540 GVQLAIETDAH
-552 SIDGLEFMNL
+552 SIEGLTFMDL
-562 GVDVA
+562 GVAVA

-572 EERDVINT
+572 EEKEVINT
-580 LSLDKLLK
+580 LPLDKLLK
-588 RLKSKL
+588 RLKNR

>member
-1 MLYIEE
+1 
-7 KSNRILLIIRGVGEL
+7 VGEL

-31 EQITRI
+31 EQIARI
-37 LKIKGENPFK
+37 LKIKGENSFK
-47 IRAYEKVAL
+47 IRAYEKITL

-63 EIETIYRQGGLND
+63 DIETIYHQGGLKD
-76 IPGVGAGIA
+76 IPGVGSAIA

-103 KETLPS
+103 KETIPS

-120 GPKTAMLLYEEL
+120 GPKTAKLLYEEL

-144 KGHQIK
+144 RRHQIK

-156 EKSEDNIL
+156 EKSETNIL
-164 RGIEL
+164 SGIEL

-183 PLAEEIVE
+183 PAAEDIIEAL
-191 SLRQLK
+191 SQLK
-197 ETSKI
+197 EVNKI
-202 SFAGSLRRKKET
+202 NFAGSLRRKKET
-214 IGDIDILVTSHKPEK
+214 VGDIDILITSRKPEK
-229 IMKTFVSLPQVREIL
+229 IMKTFTSLPQMREIL
-244 AEGPTKSSVITKDD
+244 AEGLTKSSVITKDD
-258 IHIDV
+258 IHIDL
-263 RVVEPISFGAA
+263 RVVEPMSYGAA

-301 YGVFNSETG
+301 YGVFDVKTD
-310 QRITGEKEEE
+310 RRVAGESEEE
-320 IYKILDLAF
+320 IYQTLNLAF

-337 RGEIKAAQE
+337 RGEIEVAQE
-346 NKLPQ
+346 NKLPE
-351 LIECSQIKGDLHLHT
+351 LIKYSQIRGDLHLHT

-375 RQMAEAAKKRGYK
+375 KQMAEAAKKRGYK

-408 RLKGQIEEIRK
+408 RLKEQVEIIQK
-419 LNQELDDFTVLTGIE
+419 LNQELKDFTILSGIE

-445 SDEILSKLDVVVA
+445 SDEILSKLDVVIA

-463 FKQESKIITE
+463 FKQESKVITE
-473 RLVGAMQNRFVS
+473 RIIKAMQNKLVS

-494 IGYRESYQVDINE
+494 IGYRESYQVDINKMMD
-507 IMKVAS
+507 IAA
-513 ETGTILEINAYPE
+513 ETRTILEINACPE

-533 HCRMAKD
+533 YCRMAKD

-572 EERDVINT
+572 EEKDIINT

-588 RLKSKL
+588 RLKNK

>member
-1 MLYIEE
+1 M
-7 KSNRILLIIRGVGEL
+7 
-22 KNLELSRIF
+22 KNIELSRIF
-31 EQITRI
+31 EQIAKI
-37 LKIKGENPFK
+37 LKIKEENPFK
-47 IRAYEKVAL
+47 IRAYEKITL

-63 EIETIYRQGGLND
+63 DIETIYHQGGLNN
-76 IPGVGAGIA
+76 IPGVGTGIA

-103 KETLPS
+103 KETIPS

-120 GPKTAMLLYEEL
+120 GPKTAKLLYEEL

-144 KGHQIK
+144 KEHRIK

-156 EKSEDNIL
+156 EKSETNIL

-174 ERVLLGTAL
+174 ERFLLGRAL
-183 PLAEEIVE
+183 PLAEEMVE
-191 SLRQLK
+191 SLSQLK
-197 ETSKI
+197 ETDKI

-214 IGDIDILVTSHKPEK
+214 IGDIDILITSQNPEK
-229 IMKTFVSLPQVREIL
+229 IMRTFTSLPQVREIL
-244 AEGPTKSSVITKDD
+244 AEGPTKSSIITKDD
-258 IHIDV
+258 LHIDV

-281 KAHNIKLRELAVKRG
+281 KAHNIKLRELALKRG

-301 YGVFNSETG
+301 YGVFEVESGN
-310 QRITGEKEEE
+310 RIAGEKEEE
-320 IYKILDLAF
+320 VYQALNLPF

-337 RGEIKAAQE
+337 RGEIEAAQE
-346 NKLPQ
+346 KKLPQ
-351 LIECSQIKGDLHLHT
+351 LIEYSQIRGDLHLHT

-400 FAGGLTEE
+400 IAGGLTEK
-408 RLKGQIEEIRK
+408 RLREQVEEIQK
-419 LNQELDDFTVLTGIE
+419 LNQELKDFTILSGIE

-445 SDEILSKLDVVVA
+445 SDEMLSKLDVVIA

-473 RLVGAMQNRFVS
+473 RIIKAMQNRLVN
-485 IIAHPTGRL
+485 ILAHPTGRL
-494 IGYRESYQVDINE
+494 IGFRESYQVDMNE
-507 IMKVAS
+507 MIKVAA

-533 HCRMAKD
+533 YCRMAKD
-540 RGVQLAIETDAH
+540 KGVQLAIETDAH

-572 EERDVINT
+572 EEKDIVNT
-580 LSLDKLLK
+580 LPLNELLK
-588 RLKSKL
+588 RLKINNK

>member
-1 MLYIEE
+1 
-7 KSNRILLIIRGVGEL
+7 L
-22 KNLELSRIF
+22 KNIELSRIF
-31 EQITRI
+31 EQIAKI

-47 IRAYEKVAL
+47 IRAYEKITL

-63 EIETIYRQGGLND
+63 DIETIYQQGGLNN
-76 IPGVGAGIA
+76 IPGVGTGIA

-91 LTTGKLEYYEKL
+91 LTTGQLEYYEKL
-103 KETLPS
+103 KTTIPA
-109 GVIELL
+109 GVVELL

-120 GPKTAMLLYEEL
+120 GPKTAKLLYEQLEI
-132 GVDNIEKLEKAV
+132 DNIDKLEKAV
-144 KGHQIK
+144 REHQIK

-156 EKSEDNIL
+156 EKSETNIL

-174 ERVLLGTAL
+174 ERFLLGRAL
-183 PLAEEIVE
+183 PLAEEMVE
-191 SLRQLK
+191 SLSQLK
-197 ETSKI
+197 ETNKI

-214 IGDIDILVTSHKPEK
+214 IGDIDILVTSQNPEK
-229 IMKTFVSLPQVREIL
+229 IMRTFISLPQVREIL
-244 AEGPTKSSVITKDD
+244 AEGPTKSSIITKDD
-258 IHIDV
+258 LHIDV

-281 KAHNIKLRELAVKRG
+281 KAHNIKLRELALKRG

-301 YGVFNSETG
+301 YGVFEVESGN
-310 QRITGEKEEE
+310 RIAGEKEEE
-320 IYKILDLAF
+320 VYQALNLPF

-337 RGEIKAAQE
+337 RGEIEAAQE

-351 LIECSQIKGDLHLHT
+351 LVEYSQIKGDLHLHT

-375 RQMAEAAKKRGYK
+375 RQMAEAAQKRGYK

-400 FAGGLTEE
+400 FAGGLIEE
-408 RLKGQIEEIRK
+408 RLREQVEEIQK
-419 LNQELDDFTVLTGIE
+419 LNQELKDFTILSGIE

-445 SDEILSKLDVVVA
+445 SDEILSKLDVVIA

-473 RLVGAMQNRFVS
+473 RIIKALQNRFVN

-507 IMKVAS
+507 MMEVAVK
-513 ETGTILEINAYPE
+513 TGTILEINAYPE
-526 RLDLNDV
+526 RLDLNDIY
-533 HCRMAKD
+533 CRMAKEK
-540 RGVQLAIETDAH
+540 GVQLAIETDAH
-552 SIDGLEFMNL
+552 SIEGLTFMDL
-562 GVDVA
+562 GVAVA

-572 EERDVINT
+572 EEKEVINT
-580 LSLDKLLK
+580 LPLDKLLK
-588 RLKSKL
+588 RLKNK

>member
-1 MLYIEE
+1 M
-7 KSNRILLIIRGVGEL
+7 REL

-31 EQITRI
+31 EQIARI

-47 IRAYEKVAL
+47 IRAYEKIAL

-63 EIETIYRQGGLND
+63 DIETIYRQGGLDN
-76 IPGVGAGIA
+76 IPGVGEGIA

-103 KETLPS
+103 KETIPS

-120 GPKTAMLLYEEL
+120 GPKTAKLLYEEL
-132 GVDNIEKLEKAV
+132 GVDNIKKLEKAV
-144 KGHQIK
+144 KQHRIK

-197 ETSKI
+197 ETNKI

-214 IGDIDILVTSHKPEK
+214 IGDIDILVTSQKPEK
-229 IMKTFVSLPQVREIL
+229 IMKTFISLPQMREIL
-244 AEGPTKSSVITKDD
+244 AEGPTKSSVITKED
-258 IHIDV
+258 IHVDV

-281 KAHNIKLRELAVKRG
+281 KTHNIKLRELAIKRG

-301 YGVFNSETG
+301 YGVFDSETG
-310 QRITGEKEEE
+310 QRIAGEEE
-320 IYKILDLAF
+320 EEVYKILDLAF
-329 IPPELRED
+329 IAPELRED

-346 NKLPQ
+346 GRLPQ
-351 LIECSQIKGDLHLHT
+351 LVEYHQIKGDLHLHS

-400 FAGGLTEE
+400 FVAGGLTEE
-408 RLKGQIEEIRK
+408 RLREQIEEIRK

-434 VDIKSDGSLDF
+434 VDIKSDGSLDS
-445 SDEILSKLDVVVA
+445 SDEILSKLDVVIA

-473 RLVGAMQNRFVS
+473 RLIGAMQNRFVS

-494 IGYRESYQVDINE
+494 IGYRESYQVDIDK
-507 IMKVAS
+507 IMDMAAK
-513 ETGTILEINAYPE
+513 TGTILEINAYPE

-533 HCRMAKD
+533 YCRMAKD
-540 RGVQLAIETDAH
+540 KGVQLAIETDAH

-572 EERDVINT
+572 EEKDIINT
-580 LSLDKLLK
+580 LPLDKLLK
-588 RLKSKL
+588 RLKIKL

>member
-1 MLYIEE
+1 MEMR
-7 KSNRILLIIRGVGEL
+7 KL

-31 EQITRI
+31 EQIARI

-47 IRAYEKVAL
+47 IRAYEKITL

-63 EIETIYRQGGLND
+63 DIETIYRQGGLSN

-103 KETLPS
+103 KETIPS

-120 GPKTAMLLYEEL
+120 GPKTAKLLYEQL
-132 GVDNIEKLEKAV
+132 DIDNIEKLEKAV
-144 KGHQIK
+144 RQHQIK

-156 EKSEDNIL
+156 EKSETNIL

-174 ERVLLGTAL
+174 ERFLLGLAL

-191 SLRQLK
+191 NLSHLK
-197 ETSKI
+197 ETNKI

-214 IGDIDILVTSHKPEK
+214 IGDIDILVTSQRPET
-229 IMKTFVSLPQVREIL
+229 IMKTFTYLPQVKEIL
-244 AEGPTKSSVITKDD
+244 AEGPTKSSIIIKDD
-258 IHIDV
+258 IHVDV

-281 KAHNIKLRELAVKRG
+281 KAHNIKLRELALKRN

-301 YGVFNSETG
+301 YGIFDVKTDR
-310 QRITGEKEEE
+310 RIAGEREEE
-320 IYKILDLAF
+320 IYQILNLPF

-337 RGEIKAAQE
+337 RGEIEAAQE
-346 NKLPQ
+346 NKLPK
-351 LIECSQIKGDLHLHT
+351 LIEYSQIRGDLHLHT

-375 RQMAEAAKKRGYK
+375 RQMVEAAKKRGYK

-408 RLKGQIEEIRK
+408 RLGEQIELIQK
-419 LNQELDDFTVLTGIE
+419 LNQELKDLTILTGIE

-445 SDEILSKLDVVVA
+445 SDEILSKLDVVIA

-473 RLVGAMQNRFVS
+473 RIVKAMQNRFVN

-494 IGYRESYQVDINE
+494 IGYRESYQIDINKMMNMAE
-507 IMKVAS
+507 K
-513 ETGTILEINAYPE
+513 TGTILEINAYPE

-533 HCRMAKD
+533 YCRMAKD
-540 RGVQLAIETDAH
+540 KGVQLAIETDAH
-552 SIDGLEFMNL
+552 SADGLATMDL
-562 GVDVA
+562 GVAVA

-572 EERDVINT
+572 EEKDIINT
-580 LSLDKLLK
+580 LPLDKLLK
-588 RLKSKL
+588 RLKRK

>member
-1 MLYIEE
+1 
-7 KSNRILLIIRGVGEL
+7 L
-22 KNLELSRIF
+22 KNIELSRIF
-31 EQITRI
+31 EQIAKI
-37 LKIKGENPFK
+37 LKIKEENPFK
-47 IRAYEKVAL
+47 IRAYEKITL

-63 EIETIYRQGGLND
+63 DIETIYHQGGLNN
-76 IPGVGAGIA
+76 IPGVGTGIA

-103 KETLPS
+103 KETIPS

-120 GPKTAMLLYEEL
+120 GPKTAKLLYEEL

-144 KGHQIK
+144 KEHRIK

-156 EKSEDNIL
+156 EKSETNIL

-174 ERVLLGTAL
+174 ERFLLGRAL
-183 PLAEEIVE
+183 PVAEEMVE
-191 SLRQLK
+191 SLSQLK
-197 ETSKI
+197 ETDKI

-214 IGDIDILVTSHKPEK
+214 IGDIDILITSQNPEK
-229 IMKTFVSLPQVREIL
+229 IMRTFTSLPQVREIL
-244 AEGPTKSSVITKDD
+244 AEGPTKSSIITKDD
-258 IHIDV
+258 LHIDV

-281 KAHNIKLRELAVKRG
+281 KAHNIKLRELALKRG

-301 YGVFNSETG
+301 YGVFEVESGN
-310 QRITGEKEEE
+310 RIAGEKEEE
-320 IYKILDLAF
+320 IYQALNLPF

-337 RGEIKAAQE
+337 RGEIEAAQE
-346 NKLPQ
+346 KKLPQ
-351 LIECSQIKGDLHLHT
+351 LIEYSQIRGDLHLHT

-400 FAGGLTEE
+400 IAGGLTEK
-408 RLKGQIEEIRK
+408 RLREQVEEIQK
-419 LNQELDDFTVLTGIE
+419 LNQELKDFTILSGIE

-445 SDEILSKLDVVVA
+445 SDKILSKLDVVIA

-473 RLVGAMQNRFVS
+473 RIIKAMQNRLVN
-485 IIAHPTGRL
+485 ILAHPTGRL
-494 IGYRESYQVDINE
+494 IGFRESYQVDMNE
-507 IMKVAS
+507 MIKVAA

-533 HCRMAKD
+533 YCRMAKD
-540 RGVQLAIETDAH
+540 KGVQLAIETDAH

-572 EERDVINT
+572 EEKDIVNT
-580 LSLDKLLK
+580 LPLNELLK
-588 RLKSKL
+588 RLKINNK

>member
-1 MLYIEE
+1 M
-7 KSNRILLIIRGVGEL
+7 GAL
-22 KNLELSRIF
+22 KNLELSRMF
-31 EQITRI
+31 DRI
-37 LKIKGENPFK
+37 ASMLKIKGENSFK
-47 IRAYEKVAL
+47 IRAYEKIAL

-63 EIETIYRQGGLND
+63 DIEIIYQQGGLNN
-76 IPGVGAGIA
+76 IPGVGSAIA
-85 KKIEEF
+85 QKIEEF

-103 KETLPS
+103 KETIPS

-120 GPKTAMLLYEEL
+120 GPKTAKLLYEEL

-144 KGHQIK
+144 RQHQIK

-156 EKSEDNIL
+156 EKSEMNIL

-197 ETSKI
+197 ETDKI

-214 IGDIDILVTSHKPEK
+214 IGDIDILVTSQKPEK
-229 IMKTFVSLPQVREIL
+229 IMETFISLPQVREIL

-258 IHIDV
+258 IHVDV

-281 KAHNIKLRELAVKRG
+281 KAHNIKLRELAIKRG

-301 YGVFNSETG
+301 YGVFDSKTE
-310 QRITGEKEEE
+310 QRVTGEEEE
-320 IYKILDLAF
+320 EVYTILDLPF

-337 RGEIKAAQE
+337 RGEIEAALE
-346 NKLPQ
+346 NKLPR
-351 LIECSQIKGDLHLHT
+351 LVEYLQIKGDLHSHSQ
-366 KWSDGAHTI
+366 WSDGVHTI
-375 RQMAEAAKKRGYK
+375 KQMAEAAKKRGYK

-400 FAGGLTEE
+400 FAGGLSEE
-408 RLKGQIEEIRK
+408 RLQEQIEEIRK
-419 LNQELDDFTVLTGIE
+419 LNQELDDFTILTGVE
-434 VDIKSDGSLDF
+434 VDIKSDGNLDF
-445 SDEILSKLDVVVA
+445 PDEILSKLDVVIA

-463 FKQESKIITE
+463 FKQESKMITK
-473 RLVGAMQNRFVS
+473 RLVGAMKNRLVS

-494 IGYRESYQVDINE
+494 IGYRESYQLDMNE
-507 IMKVAS
+507 IIKVAA

-526 RLDLNDV
+526 RLDLNDI

-540 RGVQLAIETDAH
+540 SGVQLAIETDAH
-552 SIDGLEFMNL
+552 SIDGLELMNL

-572 EERDVINT
+572 EEKDIVNT
-580 LSLDKLLK
+580 LPLDKLLM
-588 RLKSKL
+588 RLNNK

>member
-1 MLYIEE
+1 
-7 KSNRILLIIRGVGEL
+7 L
-22 KNLELSRIF
+22 KNLELSQIF
-31 EQITRI
+31 EQIAKI

-47 IRAYEKVAL
+47 IRAYEKITL

-63 EIETIYRQGGLND
+63 DIETIYHQGGLNN

-103 KETLPS
+103 KETIPT

-115 DISEV
+115 DIPEV
-120 GPKTAMLLYEEL
+120 GPKTAKLLYEKLE
-132 GVDNIEKLEKAV
+132 VDNIEKLERAIKE
-144 KGHQIK
+144 HQIK

-156 EKSEDNIL
+156 EKSETNIL

-174 ERVLLGTAL
+174 ERFLLGRAL
-183 PLAEEIVE
+183 PLAEEMVE
-191 SLRQLK
+191 ILSQLK
-197 ETSKI
+197 ETNKI

-214 IGDIDILVTSHKPEK
+214 IGDIDILVTSQNPEK
-229 IMKTFVSLPQVREIL
+229 IMKTFTSLPQVREIL
-244 AEGPTKSSVITKDD
+244 AEGPTKSSIITNDD
-258 IHIDV
+258 LHIDV

-281 KAHNIKLRELAVKRG
+281 KAHNIKLRELALKRN

-301 YGVFNSETG
+301 YGVFEVESGN
-310 QRITGEKEEE
+310 RIAGEKEEE
-320 IYKILDLAF
+320 VYQALNLPF

-337 RGEIKAAQE
+337 RGEIEAAQE
-346 NKLPQ
+346 NRLPQ
-351 LIECSQIKGDLHLHT
+351 LIGYSQIKGDLHLHT

-375 RQMAEAAKKRGYK
+375 KQMAEAAKKRGYK

-400 FAGGLTEE
+400 FAGGLIEE
-408 RLKGQIEEIRK
+408 RLREQVEEIQK
-419 LNQELDDFTVLTGIE
+419 LNQELKDFTILSGIE
-434 VDIKSDGSLDF
+434 VDIKSNGSLDF
-445 SDEILSKLDVVVA
+445 SDEILSKLDVVIA

-473 RLVGAMQNRFVS
+473 RIIKAMQNRFVN

-507 IMKVAS
+507 MMEVAAKI
-513 ETGTILEINAYPE
+513 GTILEINSYPE
-526 RLDLNDV
+526 RLDLNDIY
-533 HCRMAKD
+533 CRMAKEK
-540 RGVQLAIETDAH
+540 GVQLAIETDAH
-552 SIDGLEFMNL
+552 SIEGLTFMDL
-562 GVDVA
+562 GVAVA

-572 EERDVINT
+572 EEKDIVNT
-580 LSLDKLLK
+580 LPLDKLLK
-588 RLKSKL
+588 RLKNR